1 MNVREAIKEWLQYH
15 HISVVFGNPGS
26 TEIPFLVDWP
36 EEISYILGLQESQVV
51 AMADGYAQASRMP
64 AVVNLHSQPGLGHAM
79 GALMSAKRNRT
90 PLVVTI
96 GQEDSRHHI
105 VEPLLYG
112 NLAPWASTVSQWSYQ
127 PTSAEDVVPALERAY
142 HEARRPPGGPAA
154 VILPMNYLN
163 GQAVWNPRR
172 EIDYHAMPDGM
183 EDLAGILNAAKFP
196 ALVMGD
202 EVDKEDAWAQAV
214 GLAEA
219 LDCPVFGAPLSMR
232 VGFPNRH
239 PLYQGILNPVMSG
252 IIQSL
257 SPYDV
262 VLVVGG
268 PAFLTYPY
276 IPGSREWGQTRVYH
290 ISSDPE
296 YLARSMAAQGYCGSV
311 RAAMETLLTKIVPKE
326 PELPEVELW
335 EAEQK
340 SAAARERADMGS
352 DYVLYTI
359 GQNMPPDTIVVD
371 ESVSHSLL
379 LRKILNFTRQG
390 SYYTASNG
398 ALGWG
403 LAAAAGIQ
411 LAQPGRRVM
420 AVVGDGASLY
430 GMQSLW
436 AIAEHRLPIVIVIL
450 NNHGYTIL
458 KSLTQSL
465 YPGHLPA
472 TPGLTV
478 QHVNFV
484 RLAESMGVRGSK
496 AENPSDLEWQLKEAW
511 SSREP
516 YLLDVQVDAEIPK
529 LL

>member
-1 MNVREAIKEWLQYH
+1 
-15 HISVVFGNPGS
+15 
-26 TEIPFLVDWP
+26 
-36 EEISYILGLQESQVV
+36 
-51 AMADGYAQASRMP
+51 
-64 AVVNLHSQPGLGHAM
+64 
-79 GALMSAKRNRT
+79 
-90 PLVVTI
+90 
-96 GQEDSRHHI
+96 
-105 VEPLLYG
+105 
-112 NLAPWASTVSQWSYQ
+112 
-127 PTSAEDVVPALERAY
+127 
-142 HEARRPPGGPAA
+142 
-154 VILPMNYLN
+154 
-163 GQAVWNPRR
+163 
-172 EIDYHAMPDGM
+172 
-183 EDLAGILNAAKFP
+183 
-196 ALVMGD
+196 
-202 EVDKEDAWAQAV
+202 
-214 GLAEA
+214 
-219 LDCPVFGAPLSMR
+219 
-232 VGFPNRH
+232 
-239 PLYQGILNPVMSG
+239 
-252 IIQSL
+252 
-257 SPYDV
+257 
-262 VLVVGG
+262 
-268 PAFLTYPY
+268 
-276 IPGSREWGQTRVYH
+276 
-290 ISSDPE
+290 
-296 YLARSMAAQGYCGSV
+296 
-311 RAAMETLLTKIVPKE
+311 
-326 PELPEVELW
+326 
-335 EAEQK
+335 
-340 SAAARERADMGS
+340 MGS